1 MTFPRNSW
9 SSLVLPRSNFNYRE
23 ATMNGRNSSL
33 LMAVVGWVA
42 RELTEAPVLLW
53 ELDTDGTHKRV
64 IQQDMVRLLER
75 PNPFYFWQDMIM
87 ALGIDIYFSGNG
99 YLIKRRNMLGKVV
112 QLWWVPSITMEPCW
126 VEDPT
131 PRDKELGRD
140 FISHYEYKPDPSL
153 DSQKIDRN
161 DVIHVRWS
169 IDERNVRKGIAPLQ
183 SLLREVFTDEEA
195 ANYTASILRNMGVP
209 GVILAPSDNE
219 TTEPMSDEDVESV
232 KRSFMQRFGGDRRGE
247 PMVMDTK
254 LDVHIIS
261 FSPEQMNLRRLRQI
275 PEERVSAVSGVH
287 SIVVGFG
294 SGTET
299 STTSFGEMR
308 EASYQDTVMHIQ
320 RLIEPALKFGLL
332 SEFVEERDLFRYEV
346 QFDNTNVQVLQ
357 EVMNRKAKRYGLG
370 VLYGWIKR
378 SEARHEF
385 GLPVN
390 PEDDVYLVR
399 KGTYAVRDNEIVGPN
414 FDQDDGN
421 PPLTEGPAES
431 PEQDVGD
438 TVVMSAERI
447 GQ

>member
-1 MTFPRNSW
+1 MTRSCASQLRVILLTRYARLLLDRTEPILSKALQFQKNFFNTFKRMSPMTFPRNSW

-299 STTSFGEMR
+299 STTSFGSNTVAPSAGGTDLNEGR
-308 EASYQDTVMHIQ
+308 SGTTSTSYTPCAPSPPRPNASAPAAAATAAAG
-320 RLIEPALKFGLL
+320 RLLRRSTFTPGATLAVALPFP
-332 SEFVEERDLFRYEV
+332 R
-346 QFDNTNVQVLQ
+346 
-357 EVMNRKAKRYGLG
+357 
-370 VLYGWIKR
+370 
-378 SEARHEF
+378 
-385 GLPVN
+385 
-390 PEDDVYLVR
+390 
-399 KGTYAVRDNEIVGPN
+399 
-414 FDQDDGN
+414 
-421 PPLTEGPAES
+421 
-431 PEQDVGD
+431 
-438 TVVMSAERI
+438 
-447 GQ
+447 